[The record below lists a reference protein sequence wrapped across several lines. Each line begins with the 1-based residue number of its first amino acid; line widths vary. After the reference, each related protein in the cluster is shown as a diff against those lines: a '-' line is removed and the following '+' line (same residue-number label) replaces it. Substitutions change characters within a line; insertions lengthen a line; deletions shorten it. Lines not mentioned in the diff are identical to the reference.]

1 MSPELQPLAVQYAGH
16 IIQTEARD
24 NITALPLAGV
34 LVTWYGRIN
43 DIINYIN

>member
-1 MSPELQPLAVQYAGH
+1 MTVQYAGH

-24 NITALPLAGV
+24 NITALPLVGV

-43 DIINYIN
+43 DIINKNY